1 MSPLVELSCGSVYW
15 QIEPELLRHD
25 QQGAAAGLFLPD
37 GPALNEWIKSGQAT
51 VIKHGPHQS
60 VYRVV
65 LSDLDFYLKHYRV
78 ANTRA
83 WLRTLLRPAKARLE
97 FERTRMAADRG
108 LPTLTTWAAGE
119 TLGNGHSRESYL
131 VTRTLP
137 GALPLSGY
145 LESTLPTLGPAAR
158 TRVRQ
163 RIAVSLGQLLARM
176 HFAGVTY
183 RDLHPGNLLLQFDTE
198 GRPLLYLID
207 LYAVSFGRRL
217 SARAS
222 RANLIILNR
231 WFILRSERSDR
242 LRCWLAYARTRKALE
257 ATAKKTSGPWWRRMM
272 AAVIALFQGPSGKE
286 VRQLERGTLR
296 SNLQFWRGLDRRC
309 LGTNRHF
316 RFVRRGSVAGHV
328 VATLDGSLVE
338 QLLYDPDQ
346 PFRRDDVKQLKKS
359 PSSTVIEL
367 PADATPVG
375 KPLIFKR
382 FAVTKWSDPWVSLV
396 RPTPA
401 LRSYVQGH
409 GFGLRF
415 LPTPRPLAVLHRQ
428 PLGMPCEG
436 YLLTE
441 KVEDAVDLLAFV
453 DQLRAVEPSLR
464 QAALRRVIAEVARL
478 VCTLH
483 QRRLSHRDLKAA
495 NLLVRKTG
503 EAAECS
509 VWFIDLVGV
518 VRHLRLRRDRRVQ
531 NLARLHTSFFTH
543 PLISK
548 TDKLRF
554 LQVYL
559 RWGLRGKPGW
569 KTWWRLIEEATRVKI
584 ARNLRNRRP
593 LG

>member
-1 MSPLVELSCGSVYW
+1 MSPLVELRCGSVYW
-15 QIEPELLRHD
+15 LIEPELLGYD

-37 GPALNEWIKSGQAT
+37 GPALDEWIRTGQAT
-51 VIKHGPHQS
+51 TIKHGPHQS

-65 LSDLDFYLKHYRV
+65 LNGLDFYLKHYRV

-97 FERTRMAADRG
+97 FERTRMAAECG

-119 TLGNGHSRESYL
+119 TIGTGRDRASWL

-137 GALPLSGY
+137 GAVPLSGY
-145 LESTLPTLGPAAR
+145 LESTLPALEPAVRAR
-158 TRVRQ
+158 IRQ
-163 RIAVSLGQLLARM
+163 RIAVSMGQLLARM

-183 RDLHPGNLLLQFDTE
+183 RDLHPGNVLLQFDGE
-198 GRPLLYLID
+198 GKPLLYLID

-217 SARAS
+217 SARAG

-231 WFILRSERSDR
+231 WFMLRSERSDR
-242 LRCWLAYARTRKALE
+242 LRCWLAYAKTRKALE
-257 ATAKKTSGPWWRRMM
+257 VSAEKKSRPWWRRLL
-272 AAVIALFQGPSGKE
+272 AALIALFPGSAGKE
-286 VRQLERGTLR
+286 IRQLERGTLH

-316 RFVRRGSVAGHV
+316 HHVRRGTVSGHV
-328 VATLDGSLVE
+328 VASLDRRLVD
-338 QLLYDPDQ
+338 QLLDDPDQ
-346 PFRRDDVKQLKKS
+346 PFRRDDVKHLKKS

-367 PADATPVG
+367 PADATALG

-401 LRSYVQGH
+401 LRSFVQGH

-428 PLGMPCEG
+428 PMGMLCEG

-441 KVEDAVDLLAFV
+441 KVEDAVDLLEFV
-453 DQLRAVEPSLR
+453 DQLGGVEPNQRQAVLR
-464 QAALRRVIAEVARL
+464 QVIAEVGRL
-478 VCTLH
+478 VCKLH

-503 EAAECS
+503 LALEWK

-518 VRHLRLRRDRRVQ
+518 VRHLRLRRGRRIQ
-531 NLARLHTSFFTH
+531 NLARLHTSFFAH
-543 PLISK
+543 PQISR

-569 KTWWRLIEEATRVKI
+569 KTWWRRIEEATRVKI